1 MNRDTFIISVFGMV
15 SEHLQKL
22 VTRFGPVRRGG
33 FAPALSDAEVLTIEV
48 CGEFF
53 KLHTDKDIY
62 GYFRAHYQ
70 HFFPALR
77 DRPGFVRQAANLQ
90 RWKQALQQHL
100 VQVSGADLDPVQA
113 IDTLPLPVCT
123 YTRARRDRCFPTEAG
138 YSHCAAKKLD
148 YYGFKLGLRIARNGM
163 ITHCPLLA
171 ARPHDVNHLGALV
184 EGFSGLVPADK
195 GFLDEY
201 QQNLWAAREGA
212 QILVPARRNMKA
224 TDDLPSWLQRAG
236 RRWRKR
242 IETVNSQLTER
253 FGIARTRARHLWHYQ
268 HRLIR
273 KILAHTVVIFLNQ
286 TLGRPPLRFAD
297 LVCD

>member
-1 MNRDTFIISVFGMV
+1 MNRDTFIIAVFVLV
-15 SEHLQKL
+15 SEHLPKL
-22 VTRFGPVRRGG
+22 VTRYGRVRHGG
-33 FAPALSDAEVLTIEV
+33 FAPALSDAEVITIEI

-62 GYFRAHYQ
+62 DYFRAHYR

-77 DRPGFVRQAANLQ
+77 DRSSFVRQAANLQ
-90 RWKQALQQHL
+90 QWKQALQQHL
-100 VQVSGADLDPVQA
+100 VQVSGADRDRVQA

-123 YTRARRDRCFPTEAG
+123 YTRAARDRCFRDEAS
-138 YSHCAAKKLD
+138 YSHCAAKNLD

-171 ARPHDVNHLGALV
+171 ARPHDINHLGTLV
-184 EGFSGLVPADK
+184 EGFDGLVPADK

-201 QQNLWAAREGA
+201 QQNLWAARQGVQVVA
-212 QILVPARRNMKA
+212 PPRRNMK
-224 TDDLPSWLQRAG
+224 TPDELPSRLQRAS
-236 RRWRKR
+236 RRWRKL

-253 FGIARTRARHLWHYQ
+253 FGIARARAHDLWHYQ

-273 KILAHTVVIFLNQ
+273 KILAHTVTIFLNQ
-286 TLGRPPLRFAD
+286 TLGRPPLHFTD
-297 LVCD
+297 LVSE